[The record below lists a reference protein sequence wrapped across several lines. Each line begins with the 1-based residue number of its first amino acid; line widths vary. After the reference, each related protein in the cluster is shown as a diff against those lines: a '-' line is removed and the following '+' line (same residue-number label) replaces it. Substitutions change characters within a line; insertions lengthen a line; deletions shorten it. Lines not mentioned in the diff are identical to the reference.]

1 MDQIFKFI
9 NNLNSGQRAVII
21 GGFSILF
28 LFLIGLLVYTNIKS
42 NDEKLNYT
50 IGTSLTKNQVMLAS
64 TELDSAAIPYIVIG
78 SGNNLTLKTNK
89 ENINKAKL
97 KLVTSDA
104 GISKHSGWELFDK
117 SSLGTTNFEN
127 KVKYLRA
134 LEGEM
139 GRSLETLSGV
149 LSASVK
155 IAIPK
160 ESVFTQRKV
169 PPSASAVLT
178 LREGTALSQKQIQG
192 IKNFIAS
199 GVPKLVTE
207 NIKLINQNGTLLEN
221 SQDDL
226 DNLKFIQH
234 EKYKTKLERD
244 YESKIRELL
253 YPVLGE
259 ERMSAKVSI
268 ELDFTKQE
276 ISQEIFEPEGT
287 IRSQQTTEI
296 ATQSNS
302 EEPQNGGVPGA
313 QSNIENPDENKNVK
327 TTNASSEEAKNVT
340 NYEITKK
347 VINQKDN
354 AYASIANITAAVT
367 FDSALMEKIENKEEF
382 LKDLNSIVQEAI
394 GYKEKRGDKVT
405 VKAFKFMGVAQD
417 KKGEADAEGA
427 SIGISDATNALK
439 EYQEY
444 IQYLIALI
452 LLFVFYKKFIANNQI
467 TLLEGGEGKEGGA
480 GGVGGA
486 GGADGDDF
494 NEFDSAS
501 AHSKLKAK
509 VKSQILNNLDGLS
522 EEESAK
528 YEVLIE
534 QIDKAVS
541 DNPEEIANMIKM
553 LLQEGDSK
561 LKS

>member
-21 GGFSILF
+21 GGISVLF
-28 LFLIGLLVYTNIKS
+28 LFLIGLLVYSNIKS
-42 NDEKLNYT
+42 SDEKLNYT
-50 IGTSLTKNQVMLAS
+50 IGSNLTKNQVMIAS
-64 TELDSAAIPYIVIG
+64 AELDSAAIPYIVIG
-78 SGNNLTLKTNK
+78 NGNSLTLKTNK
-89 ENINKAKL
+89 DNINKAKL

-104 GISKHSGWELFDK
+104 GISKHQGWELFDK
-117 SSLGTTNFEN
+117 SSLVTTNFEN

-134 LEGEM
+134 LEGEL

-160 ESVFTQRKV
+160 ESIFTQKKV

-178 LREGTALSQKQIQG
+178 LREGTTLTQKQIQG
-192 IKNFIAS
+192 FKNFIAS
-199 GVPKLVTE
+199 AIPKLKPE

-226 DNLKFIQH
+226 ENLKYIQH
-234 EKYKTKLERD
+234 EKYKSKLERD
-244 YESKIRELL
+244 YEGKIRELL

-259 ERMSAKVSI
+259 NRMSARVSI

-296 ATQSNS
+296 ATKSNS
-302 EEPQNGGVPGA
+302 EEPKKSGVPGV
-313 QSNIENPDENKNVK
+313 QSNIQDPNNKNNVK
-327 TTNASSEEAKNVT
+327 ITNASSEEAKNVT

-347 VINQKDN
+347 IINQKDN

-367 FDSALMEKIENKEEF
+367 FDSVVMDKIEKKEEF
-382 LKDLNSIVQEAI
+382 LNDLNAIVQEAI

-405 VKAFKFMGVAQD
+405 VKAFKYMGL
-417 KKGEADAEGA
+417 ADAKDGTDGEDVGA
-427 SIGISDATNALK
+427 SMGIGDVKSILK

-452 LLFVFYKKFIANNQI
+452 LLFVFYKKFIASNQI
-467 TLLEGGEGKEGGA
+467 TLVEGGEGAARRGGA
-480 GGVGGA
+480 VGE
-486 GGADGDDF
+486 DEEEF
-494 NEFDSAS
+494 SEFDSVS
-501 AHSKLKAK
+501 ANSKLKAK
-509 VKSQILNNLDGLS
+509 VKSQILNNIDGLN
-522 EEESAK
+522 EDESAK

-534 QIDKAVS
+534 EIDKAVFNS
-541 DNPEEIANMIKM
+541 PEVIANMIKM

-561 LKS
+561 FKV